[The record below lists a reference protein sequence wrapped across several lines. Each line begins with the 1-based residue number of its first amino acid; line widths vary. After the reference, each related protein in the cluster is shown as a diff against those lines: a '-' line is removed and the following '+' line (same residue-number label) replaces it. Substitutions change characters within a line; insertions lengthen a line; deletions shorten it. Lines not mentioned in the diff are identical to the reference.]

1 MLNKSIRPLA
11 ISTDLKEIANLLS
24 VCFADSMDEDGERYI
39 EYLRRFSQAMF
50 FTKMAERNPEKY
62 SLPGEGFIYED
73 KGKLV
78 GNITLSRVKYQNEM
92 IYLISNVAVW
102 PEYRGK
108 GIAKELTRT
117 ALQYIESKGV
127 KQVWLQVKQQNQT
140 AIDLYTQFD
149 FQAFM
154 TRTTW
159 MRKVPNIYL
168 KEPEELSLRKRKK
181 DEWEIQKKLL
191 EKIYPVELTTA
202 YGFEIASIQPILRN
216 VIKDVLRSRITTHC
230 AAEIDQQVGFASY
243 ELFPEQS
250 YVNLWIAVPGVLEKR
265 FLKLL
270 IPAVHERI
278 GKEIRVNY
286 PEKECENCFREI
298 GMQELNTL
306 QWMRKY
312 LI

>member
-1 MLNKSIRPLA
+1 MLNKSIRPLN

-24 VCFADSMDEDGERYI
+24 VCFAESMDEDGERYI
-39 EYLRRFSQAMF
+39 EYLRRFSQTML

-62 SLPGEGFIYED
+62 SLPGEGFIYGD

-78 GNITLSRVKYQNEM
+78 GNITLSWMKYQNEM
-92 IYLISNVAVW
+92 IYLISNVAVR

-127 KQVWLQVKQQNQT
+127 KQVWLQVKQENQT

-159 MRKVPNIYL
+159 MRKAPNIYL
-168 KEPEELSLRKRKK
+168 KKPEEISLRKRKK
-181 DEWEIQKKLL
+181 NEWEIQKKLL
-191 EKIYPVELTTA
+191 ERTYPIELTTA

-216 VIKDVLRSRITTHC
+216 VIKDVLRSRITTHW
-230 AAEIDQQVGFASY
+230 ATEIDQQVGFASY

-250 YVNLWIAVPGVLEKR
+250 YVNLWIAVLGVLEKR

-286 PEKECENCFREI
+286 PEKECANCFREI